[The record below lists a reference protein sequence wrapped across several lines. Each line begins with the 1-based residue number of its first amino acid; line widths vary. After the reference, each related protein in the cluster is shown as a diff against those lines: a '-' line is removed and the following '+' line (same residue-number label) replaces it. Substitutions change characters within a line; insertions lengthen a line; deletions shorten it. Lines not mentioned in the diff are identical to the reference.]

1 MEILQDEHGRNGAFY
16 IEEDGEW
23 VAELTYV
30 KSPDGKTITIDH
42 TQVDEKLR
50 GQGVGEELVARAVN
64 FAREKGFKII
74 PLCPYARKI
83 MGSTSEYQDVRAP
96 N

>member
-23 VAELTYV
+23 IAELTYV

-64 FAREKGFKII
+64 FAREKGFKIK

-83 MGSTSEYQDVRAP
+83 MGRTSEYQDVRAP

>member
-23 VAELTYV
+23 IAELTYV
-30 KSPDGKTITIDH
+30 KSQDGKTITIDH

-64 FAREKGFKII
+64 FSREKGFKII

-83 MGSTSEYQDVRAP
+83 MERTSEYQDVRA
-96 N
+96 